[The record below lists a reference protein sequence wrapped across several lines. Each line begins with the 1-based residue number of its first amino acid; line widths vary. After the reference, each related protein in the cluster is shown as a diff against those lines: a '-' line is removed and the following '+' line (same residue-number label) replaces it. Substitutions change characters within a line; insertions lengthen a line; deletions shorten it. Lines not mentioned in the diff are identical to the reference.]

1 MEFTEDS
8 RREIFELLDKP
19 YISGIT
25 FSGGDPLYSG
35 NEKEITL
42 LARKIRE
49 KYPHKTIWLYTGA
62 KWEEIQNK
70 EIIPLL
76 DVVVDGKY
84 VEELRDTKLFW
95 RGSSNQRVIDVQET
109 LKSGEIVFHCS

>member
-1 MEFTEDS
+1 MNS
-8 RREIFELLDKP
+8 P
-19 YISGIT
+19 
-25 FSGGDPLYSG
+25 
-35 NEKEITL
+35 
-42 LARKIRE
+42 
-49 KYPHKTIWLYTGA
+49 A

-76 DVVVDGKY
+76 DVVVDGEY